1 MLGRDGQ
8 MISVNFLGQ
17 VVNRRQLFKPHA
29 ETKFELLNDV
39 FLGTTFN
46 ILQVSN
52 TQASILD
59 SVGEE
64 IFSLEIPSDNFE
76 VEFYN
81 FRNGREIYTV
91 RDVENKTL
99 TILNKKGLPLSKS
112 MECDQR
118 ASILFYQN
126 TQEYQVFVNFAN
138 QLTQYS
144 IDAL

>member
-1 MLGRDGQ
+1 M
-8 MISVNFLGQ
+8 
-17 VVNRRQLFKPHA
+17 
-29 ETKFELLNDV
+29 
-39 FLGTTFN
+39 
-46 ILQVSN
+46 SN

-64 IFSLEIPSDNFE
+64 IFSLEIPLIILRLNSIIS
-76 VEFYN
+76 
-81 FRNGREIYTV
+81 NGREIYTV